1 MQIRGRR
8 GSGESSKKN
17 TQEVMLL
24 RACKAGRT
32 VGHRPFMCAWKGGT
46 VRGAGQCAGPE
57 GQWGAAGRKR
67 DGGGRGGLPRPQ
79 GLEPHS
85 GLERGSLR

>member
-8 GSGESSKKN
+8 VSGESSKKN

-46 VRGAGQCAGPE
+46 LRGAGQCAGPG
-57 GQWGAAGRKR
+57 GQCGAAGRKR
-67 DGGGRGGLPRPQ
+67 DGGVGRAAQ
-79 GLEPHS
+79 TS
-85 GLERGSLR
+85 GPGAALWAGQR